1 MLYTTLEVNKARQAD
16 IINAHEQ
23 IALRPNLLDNLFNT
37 IGGILVTVTQQLKIQ
52 RQYGTV
58 LHAD

>member
-1 MLYTTLEVNKARQAD
+1 MLYTTLEVNKARQGD

-23 IALRPNLLDNLFNT
+23 ITLRPDLLDNLFNT
-37 IGGILVTVTQQLKIQ
+37 IGGILVTVTRQLKIQ